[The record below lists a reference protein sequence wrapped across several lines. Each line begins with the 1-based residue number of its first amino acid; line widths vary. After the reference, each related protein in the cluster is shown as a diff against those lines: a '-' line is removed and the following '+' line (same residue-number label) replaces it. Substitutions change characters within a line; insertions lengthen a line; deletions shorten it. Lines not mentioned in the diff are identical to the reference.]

1 MNSTPETVSKGTPR
15 RSVRLWLLAGI
26 AGLALVGAV
35 GALALRSKEST
46 DASATA
52 LHQGVKSGA
61 QQAGGSARNVPALT
75 VALTSPK
82 AMQWPDAVTANGAI
96 AAWQEAVVSAEV
108 SGLRIAQVLVDV
120 GDQVRRGQVLARFD
134 DSTMA
139 AAAAQQEAMVAEAEA
154 HLAEAAANA
163 TRAARLRST
172 GAISD
177 QDLVQ
182 FVTRAQAARA
192 QLDSA
197 EARAQSTRLNL
208 QFTRVVAPD
217 DGVVSA
223 RTAML
228 GAVTGP
234 GAELFRLV
242 RQNRLEW
249 RAELTAAQLAQ
260 VREGQSAELQLPD
273 GSSANGIV
281 RQVAP
286 VLDEKTRTAIA
297 YVELQRDQS
306 STARAGMYASG
317 RLTLGD
323 RSGMALPASALV
335 LRDGREYVFVVNAE
349 QRAIQTTVTTGRR
362 QGNLVEVLSGL
373 KPGDSVVHAGA
384 AFLNNGDLVRISN
397 SPNGATPAQARNPG
411 SQPAARMSAAT

>member
-1 MNSTPETVSKGTPR
+1 MNTTPEPVRTGVPR
-15 RSVRLWLLAGI
+15 SRVRLWLLAGI
-26 AGLALVGAV
+26 AGLAIVGAV

-46 DASATA
+46 DAAATSS
-52 LHQGVKSGA
+52 LQQGDQTDGA
-61 QQAGGSARNVPALT
+61 RQTGAVTRNVPALT
-75 VALTSPK
+75 VALIAAQ

-134 DSTMA
+134 DSTMS

-197 EARAQSTRLNL
+197 EARARSTRLNL

-249 RAELTAAQLAQ
+249 RAELTASQLAQ
-260 VREGQSAELQLPD
+260 VREGQTAQLQLPD
-273 GSSANGIV
+273 GSNARGTV
-281 RQVAP
+281 RQIAP

-297 YVELQRDQS
+297 YVELNRDQPS
-306 STARAGMYASG
+306 GARAGMYASG
-317 RLTLGD
+317 SLTLGA
-323 RSGMALPASALV
+323 RSGMALPSSALV

-349 QRAIQTTVTTGRR
+349 HRAIQTTVTTGRR
-362 QGNLVEVLSGL
+362 KGNMVEVLSGL
-373 KPGDSVVHAGA
+373 KPGAPVVNAGA
-384 AFLNNGDLVRISN
+384 AFLNNGDLVRISQ
-397 SPNGATPAQARNPG
+397 SPTGANPAQAR
-411 SQPAARMSAAT
+411 SQPGAHAGTAT